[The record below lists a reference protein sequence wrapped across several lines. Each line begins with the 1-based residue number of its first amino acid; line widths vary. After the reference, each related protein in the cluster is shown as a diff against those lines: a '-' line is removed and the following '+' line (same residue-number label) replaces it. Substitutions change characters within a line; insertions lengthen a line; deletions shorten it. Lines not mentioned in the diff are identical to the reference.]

1 MDQPP
6 KQLASTPR
14 PKPARLCP
22 SLKPSNKEQQA
33 TSILLC
39 VFKLVP
45 ALLPKLIKTTGVRVN
60 DRTDFRTYTEVNL
73 AIQTGKTKDRQ
84 DGFIYIRNRN
94 EWTALVEAKVGNS
107 ILEEGQVCR
116 YLEDAKANDIN
127 ALITI
132 SDEFTPR
139 VEQSPLEIPKKYLSK
154 IKLYHL
160 SWRLIL
166 STAQL
171 LQHKSQI
178 EDREKTF
185 ILNEFIRFLRDDT
198 VGNKSFSQMPAT
210 WPEICSE
217 FSRGVRLKTSD
228 ERVQEISAS
237 FVEEFSEIALILTD
251 DLGVNCTAKIP
262 RNMRADRT
270 IWQRSIA
277 KELCEE
283 KPLICA
289 FIIPDAANVLFVEID
304 IAKSLISIGM
314 AIDAP
319 EDRSTISGKVNWF
332 SRQLKSIE
340 TENSFVRIRWNS
352 RSPDISVKMNEL
364 SGKSISPPGA
374 NTTISSFTPLIQI
387 QDNRLFNSRKK
398 FISELEENVRLF
410 YRAHA
415 QHLKA
420 WVPKAPKP
428 IESER
433 DSPK

>member
-33 TSILLC
+33 TSILLS
-39 VFKLVP
+39 VVKLVP
-45 ALLPKLIKTTGVRVN
+45 ELLPKLIKTTGVRVN

-116 YLEDAKANDIN
+116 CLEDAKANDIN

-262 RNMRADRT
+262 RNMRAD
-270 IWQRSIA
+270 
-277 KELCEE
+277 
-283 KPLICA
+283 
-289 FIIPDAANVLFVEID
+289 
-304 IAKSLISIGM
+304 
-314 AIDAP
+314 
-319 EDRSTISGKVNWF
+319 
-332 SRQLKSIE
+332 
-340 TENSFVRIRWNS
+340 
-352 RSPDISVKMNEL
+352 
-364 SGKSISPPGA
+364 
-374 NTTISSFTPLIQI
+374 
-387 QDNRLFNSRKK
+387 
-398 FISELEENVRLF
+398 
-410 YRAHA
+410 
-415 QHLKA
+415 
-420 WVPKAPKP
+420 
-428 IESER
+428 
-433 DSPK
+433 